1 MTRSLSLLLVA
12 CILLSLASLKNAYAS
27 STSEMPQKPIRTN
40 LNEVSGEFEEH
51 IENKAILDGNV
62 EDLRSKGV
70 SSVEAADLNSILGA
84 EDKSKVSSESS
95 RLSNISEYDLEDAGR
110 SERANPKNSYFDDFE
125 TDYTKPGA
133 SMHKKD
139 AEEIISA
146 TNIKLGELTRALKDI
161 GIDCREA
168 SKERDIKDPYLI
180 ELEREE
186 IKEVDYDKKL
196 CEQVKNNYSCTSSFK
211 ATCRHKYSVSLEEF
225 RFLTSLPKSY
235 DGASGVLTFGWP
247 YNFTQ
252 GGGQG
257 TQYDYKVSFRID
269 ALEAVS
275 EFALK
280 EVGYDDFIRVT
291 INGHQIFA
299 GPFGGDRLELL
310 KDKTI
315 FDRRY
320 AGFPFYGVAI
330 DGSGLVHCADQF
342 KWRVVPTHVDL
353 KRFLKEGENTIDI
366 RLIVGGGG
374 GIWLKF
380 SARVNACNSWNETW
394 EEQCTHRN

>member
-1 MTRSLSLLLVA
+1 MKSCFQTLSLIFLIIVIA
-12 CILLSLASLKNAYAS
+12 QNAYAS
-27 STSEMPQKPIRTN
+27 SVPEIHKKPVRTN

-51 IENKAILDGNV
+51 IENKALLDSNV
-62 EDLRSKGV
+62 EDLKSRGISGIEV
-70 SSVEAADLNSILGA
+70 ADPSYILGA
-84 EDKSKVSSESS
+84 EDGSKVSSESS
-95 RLSNISEYDLEDAGR
+95 RLSSISEYDLEDAGR
-110 SERANPKNSYFDDFE
+110 RERANPKNSYFDDFE

-161 GIDCREA
+161 GIDCREV
-168 SKERDIKDPYLI
+168 SKDRDIKDPYLI

-186 IKEVDYDKKL
+186 VKEVDYDKTL

-211 ATCRHKYSVSLEEF
+211 ATCRHKYSVPLEES
-225 RFLTSLPKSY
+225 RFLTALPKSY
-235 DGASGVLTFGWP
+235 DARSGILTFGWL

-252 GGGQG
+252 PGGHG

-280 EVGYDDFIRVT
+280 EVGYDDFVRVT
-291 INGHQIFA
+291 INGYQIFA

-315 FDRRY
+315 WDRTP
-320 AGFPFYGVAI
+320 GFPYFGVAI
-330 DGSGLVHCADQF
+330 DGSGRVHCADQF
-342 KWRVVPTHVDL
+342 EWRVAPTYVDL
-353 KRFLKEGENTIDI
+353 RRFLKEGNNSIDI

-380 SARVNACNSWNETW
+380 SARVNECNSWNETW